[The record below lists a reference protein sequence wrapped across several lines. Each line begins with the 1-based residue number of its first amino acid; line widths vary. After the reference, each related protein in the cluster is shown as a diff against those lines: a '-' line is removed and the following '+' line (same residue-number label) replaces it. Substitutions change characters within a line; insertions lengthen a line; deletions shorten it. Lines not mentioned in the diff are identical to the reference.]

1 MDTFK
6 PFPIPLVPA
15 FGPGSQ
21 PEDEAPA
28 IVPMPRDMTTFQ
40 APVLPEREAFAGH
53 EGALAVLHAAR
64 EALGRALAG
73 DTPAPIELRALGEAD
88 RALVNQ
94 VLGEGEVA
102 VQVRG
107 ARGLQAQESVF
118 AGVWRV
124 LHTVGGA
131 VVRDTIE
138 VGPIP
143 GRVTEAAREG
153 VLAAP
158 VPPAQWPAD
167 VMNAPSVLEELRD
180 RQRRWKPGDPAH
192 VVNLTLLPLTAG
204 DSEFLDAQIGQGDVM
219 ILSRGYGNCRVV
231 STRLPR
237 TWRVTYFNSQD
248 VIILDTLEVAAVPEV
263 ACAAREDLEDSAE
276 RLREVLAW
284 VEAS

>member
-1 MDTFK
+1 MDAFK
-6 PFPIPLVPA
+6 PFPIPLVSA

-21 PEDEAPA
+21 PEDEVPD
-28 IVPMPRDMTTFQ
+28 IVPMPRDMATFQ
-40 APVLPEREAFAGH
+40 APVLPEREDFAGH
-53 EGALAVLHAAR
+53 DGALSALHAALDMLDR
-64 EALGRALAG
+64 LLAG
-73 DTPAPIELRALGEAD
+73 AASAPVDLAGLGESD

-107 ARGLQAQESVF
+107 ERGLQAQESVF

-124 LHTVGGA
+124 LHTVAGE

-138 VGPIP
+138 VGPVP
-143 GRVTEAAREG
+143 AGVPEAARQG
-153 VLAAP
+153 ALAAVP
-158 VPPAQWPAD
+158 PPAQWPAD
-167 VMNAPSVLEELRD
+167 TMNGPSVLEELRD
-180 RQRRWKPGDPAH
+180 QQRRWKPGDPAH
-192 VVNLTLLPLTAG
+192 VINLTLLPLTGG
-204 DSEFLDAQIGQGDVM
+204 DSEFLDAQIGQGEVM

-284 VEAS
+284 VEAP